1 MYSVIAAPPY
11 HLPQPSALSFPSYGD
26 RNLRGLRVGVM
37 SSYNEYASAEVQAS
51 TNSVQQL
58 LKRQGASIVDITIP
72 HLSAAFKAHVVSILT
87 EMRTA
92 MQVDLRA
99 RPRRNAHVSLYCSHS
114 SQGPLSRHYGRKT
127 QHQRSGKAPLF
138 LRHHQPIFRFI
149 NCIQINLALADS
161 FTGTE

>member
-1 MYSVIAAPPY
+1 M
-11 HLPQPSALSFPSYGD
+11 
-26 RNLRGLRVGVM
+26 GVM

-51 TNSVQQL
+51 TKSVEQL

-92 MQVDLRA
+92 MQVDMRA
-99 RPRRNAHVSLYCSHS
+99 PHNVALHMFHRSLTIQ
-114 SQGPLSRHYGRKT
+114 SQGPFSRHHGRQA
-127 QHQRSGKAPLF
+127 QHQRAGQALLV